1 MEANA
6 LRNFKPFGHIYID
19 NSSFLFLKAKNDKEN
34 VQLGIGKKNTNIIK
48 YCFYYF
54 YFWSEYNRVF

>member
-34 VQLGIGKKNTNIIK
+34 VNWVSGKKTQI
-48 YCFYYF
+48 
-54 YFWSEYNRVF
+54 